1 MSAGAAKTLPT
12 LPDPGEEDASVEF
25 RYPEVPLPGGLG
37 LPGWPDGTGGA
48 GEFSSGSTGNAEILR
63 AAALQE
69 GEERARACFREELER
84 EREAL
89 HSALAAFAQERS
101 RYFHNVERAAVQL
114 SLMIAR
120 KVLEREARVDP
131 LAVSAMVHVALS
143 PLQAGT
149 AVTLLVHPAAAQDWR
164 LYFAAH
170 QGVGKG
176 RPSGEGVV
184 PAIVE
189 DDSLKQGECMVST
202 AMGIAEIS
210 LGQKLEEIEASFLE
224 LLAQRP
230 GAPV

>member
-1 MSAGAAKTLPT
+1 MPTEAATAFPT
-12 LPDPGEEDASVEF
+12 LPDPGEEDASVAF

-37 LPGWPDGTGGA
+37 SPGWPDDAGGA
-48 GEFSSGSTGNAEILR
+48 GEFSSGSIGNAGVLR

-69 GEERARACFREELER
+69 GEERAGAWFREQLDR

-89 HSALAAFAQERS
+89 HLALAAFAQERS
-101 RYFHNVERAAVQL
+101 GYFHNVERAAVQL

-164 LYFAAH
+164 LYFAARPRA
-170 QGVGKG
+170 GKG
-176 RPSGEGVV
+176 NSSGENVV

-202 AMGIAEIS
+202 AMGTAEIS
-210 LGQKLEEIEASFLE
+210 LGQKLEEIEASFLQ

-230 GAPV
+230 GAPI

>member
-1 MSAGAAKTLPT
+1 
-12 LPDPGEEDASVEF
+12 
-25 RYPEVPLPGGLG
+25 
-37 LPGWPDGTGGA
+37 
-48 GEFSSGSTGNAEILR
+48 
-63 AAALQE
+63 
-69 GEERARACFREELER
+69 
-84 EREAL
+84 
-89 HSALAAFAQERS
+89 
-101 RYFHNVERAAVQL
+101 VQL

-149 AVTLLVHPAAAQDWR
+149 AVTLLVHPATAQDWR

-176 RPSGEGVV
+176 RSSGEGVV

-230 GAPV
+230 GTPV